1 MRYFLAILCFFN
13 FVESVAAQEI
23 LSPQPVAKFIT
34 SFPFKQYSGGVMVI
48 QATVDDIKDTL
59 NFILDTGSGGIS
71 LDSSTCSEFNIHT
84 VQTDTTI
91 TGIAGVRKVHFA
103 FDKSLKLPGL
113 TVEHLNFHINDYDIL
128 SSVYGEKIDG
138 IIGYSFFSRYIVKID
153 FDSMQMEV
161 YRPGKFDYPSRGTL
175 LHPIFTS
182 LPIQFMQVKDRT
194 KMPFNFY
201 FDTGAGLCFL
211 MSERFAKDSAIL
223 LKKRKPM
230 VTQAE
235 GLGGMLKMRFTV
247 VKEIKIGPY
256 RFRKVPTYL
265 YQDDNN
271 ITSYPFTGGLVGND
285 ILRRFNIVFNYPQR
299 EIHLLPN
306 SHFNDQFDYAYT
318 GIGMYYIDG
327 KIMVVDVIKDSPAE
341 KAGFKVGDEI
351 VSVGNDISK
360 NIQHYK
366 TLLQSSYE
374 HIKVIVRRDNL
385 LLQLLL
391 KVKSIL

>member
-1 MRYFLAILCFFN
+1 MRYFLAILCFFTY
-13 FVESVAAQEI
+13 VESVAAQEI

-91 TGIAGVRKVHFA
+91 TGIAGMRKVHFA

-113 TVEHLNFHINDYDIL
+113 TVEHLNFHINDYEIL

-299 EIHLLPN
+299 EIHLQPN

-366 TLLQSSYE
+366 TLLQASYE

-385 LLQLLL
+385 LLQLML